1 MSAIFNFHKIS
12 DMLAC
17 AGQPREEQLASIAG
31 EGYKAV
37 INLGLADGKYALKD
51 EAASVKEFGME
62 YHHIP
67 VVFEN
72 PQMDDLASFIAL
84 MNKYE
89 NEKIFVH
96 CAANY
101 RASVFTGLYLF
112 AADKLNE
119 KEMQDFIEEVWNP
132 DQVWQLFIEDGLDCL
147 SGQKD

>member
-12 DMLAC
+12 DLLAC
-17 AGQPREEQLASIAG
+17 AGQPKEEQLASIAS
-31 EGYKAV
+31 EGFKV
-37 INLGLADGKYALKD
+37 IINLGLTDGKYALKD
-51 EAASVKEFGME
+51 EAASVKVLGLE

-72 PQMDDLASFIAL
+72 PQIDDLASFIAL
-84 MNKYE
+84 MNKYG

-112 AADKLNE
+112 SENKLNE
-119 KEMQDFIEEVWNP
+119 QEMQDFIEEVWNP
-132 DQVWQLFIEDGLDCL
+132 DQIWQLFIEDGLDFL
-147 SGQKD
+147 NGIG